1 MSNIV
6 RFDDLD
12 NAEIRVTDDGRY
24 SVFDVIKFCG
34 KKGEREVWKRLT
46 VQYPELV
53 TKCDN
58 TSFGGKGGA
67 AKATPV
73 AGRENILYIIGLLP
87 NAIGKAY
94 REASAKVF
102 LQYLDASPELANS
115 VIDRATPEDLKKI
128 EIRLKGKGVRTTF
141 ATVLQD
147 HGVVSGWQF
156 AQCTDA
162 IYQPLLGGSCKQV
175 KESMGL
181 AKSDSLRDNLDQFEL
196 TQLMFAEALA
206 ARNIEKDNL
215 QGYSPC
221 RSASKEAAIK
231 VKSIS

>member
-1 MSNIV
+1 MDNFK
-6 RFDDLD
+6 FD
-12 NAEIRVTDDGRY
+12 
-24 SVFDVIKFCG
+24 
-34 KKGEREVWKRLT
+34 
-46 VQYPELV
+46 
-53 TKCDN
+53 
-58 TSFGGKGGA
+58 GKGQRE
-67 AKATPV
+67 TPV
-73 AGRENILYIIGLLP
+73 ASRENILYIIGLFP
-87 NAIGKAY
+87 NAIGRAY
-94 REASAKVF
+94 REETTKIF

-128 EIRLKGKGVRTTF
+128 EIRLKDKGVRTTF

-147 HGVVSGWQF
+147 HGIVLGWQF

-181 AKSDSLRDNLDQFEL
+181 AKNANLRDNLDQFEL
-196 TQLMFAEALA
+196 TQVMFAEALA
-206 ARNIEKDNL
+206 TRNIEKDNL

-221 RSASKEAAIK
+221 RNASKEAAMK